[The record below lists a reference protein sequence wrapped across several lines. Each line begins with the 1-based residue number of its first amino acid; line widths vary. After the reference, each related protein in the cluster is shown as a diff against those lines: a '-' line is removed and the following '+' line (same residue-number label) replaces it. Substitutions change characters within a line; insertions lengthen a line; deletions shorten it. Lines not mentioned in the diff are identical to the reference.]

1 MLRPDELEN
10 LARTAVDCG
19 FQIHA
24 RIGPGLLESAYEALL
39 AEALRQAGLAVKRQ
53 VPVPLVYKGVVV
65 DNAFKIDLLVE
76 DSLIIELKS
85 VDKIAPVHGK
95 QLMTYLRLADLRLGL
110 LMNFG
115 QAMFK
120 DGIRRVV
127 NDHRGGRYGD

>member
-24 RIGPGLLESAYEALL
+24 QIGPGLLESAYEALL